1 MSTEA
6 SVRTFFSSPSFAVV
20 GASSNPDKYGHKVF
34 AWYTSHSLPVS
45 PINPST
51 PQISVSGTNYTTIPS
66 LSALPDPKTTSVSI
80 ITPPKATLAVLKEA
94 RELGVPSVWM
104 QPGSFDEEVL
114 KFAREGEGEEG
125 GKGFKAVVAGEG
137 GRGGEG
143 WCVLVDGERGLRA
156 AGKL

>member
-34 AWYTSHSLPVS
+34 AWYTSHSLPAH

-51 PQISVSGTNYTTIPS
+51 PQISVSGTNYATIPS
-66 LSALPDPKTTSVSI
+66 LSALPDPKNTSVSI

-94 RELGVPSVWM
+94 RGLGVPSVWM
-104 QPGSFDEEVL
+104 QPGSFDDDVL
-114 KFAREGEGEEG
+114 KFAREGEAKDG
-125 GKGFKAVVAGEG
+125 GFKAVVAGDG

-143 WCVLVDGERGLRA
+143 WCVLVDGERGLTA